1 MVLREYAVNASKVE
15 IFTGGNKGAD
25 APYLHLYNLW
35 KENYPLKIDAVL
47 DCISN
52 KAPVLT

>member
-35 KENYPLKIDAVL
+35 KENYPLKIDALL